1 MTTSATTIADAR
13 SIFGAFLLS
22 PEDVARVLGISAPLA
37 AEAGTVPYDRV
48 QLERARTRG
57 DFLVYRVE
65 TDGTHPLT
73 VLRLLERFP
82 ETVQPQLLK
91 GVGYQLKDEWTVS
104 GEPFA
109 GAETCRAGWGLV
121 HGSPVPSTCNLNY
134 DQQDAVLARYAESL
148 GLAGRLSRRSA
159 TEIVY
164 DTILLRRAHGTRL
177 LERAWDWS
185 RTPTRDG
192 GFVTVGEFAQDGLKM
207 VGYSRAVRFGS
218 LGVCPQ
224 Q

>member
-1 MTTSATTIADAR
+1 MD
-13 SIFGAFLLS
+13 
-22 PEDVARVLGISAPLA
+22 
-37 AEAGTVPYDRV
+37 
-48 QLERARTRG
+48 
-57 DFLVYRVE
+57 

-73 VLRLLERFP
+73 VVRLLERFP
-82 ETVQPQLLK
+82 ETVHPQLLK

-109 GAETCRAGWGLV
+109 GAETCRSGWHMVRGAPL
-121 HGSPVPSTCNLNY
+121 PSTYNCNY
-134 DQQDAVLARYAESL
+134 DQQEAALERHAAAL
-148 GLAGRLSRRSA
+148 GLAGRLTRRSA

-185 RTPTRDG
+185 RTPTQDG
-192 GFVTVGEFAQDGLKM
+192 GFATVGEFGDDGLRM
-207 VGYSRAVRFGS
+207 VGYSRAVRFGT